1 MSNYTTN
8 FLYDLVSDR
17 VTGTWSMT
25 GGTVNALYPLTNIDD
40 GVPSNPVIYTV
51 NPTRLIC
58 DHGTAV
64 RLDLV
69 SFIHCNFPAG
79 YAPTVARGSVVGTA
93 LTSAVVT
100 CPGPSE
106 DGVPSNP
113 FVDLT
118 TKVGYANY
126 RYTWIDLPSTSTLL
140 WLGHIRLSSHK
151 REAPQHLGFS
161 AKTTE
166 KHPYLEHTTDADTQI
181 GYSRGTR
188 ARLVKG
194 LVRTDDAGFAWLQ
207 SWWRGCRG
215 RLYPFLLILD
225 DTVNEAMWVKWGV
238 TSDVVFER
246 TILFEDVHDL
256 DLGWEE
262 VGRGLRPI

>member
-17 VTGTWSMT
+17 ITGTWSMT
-25 GGTVNALYPLTNIDD
+25 GGAVNPLYPLTNIDD
-40 GVPSNPVIYTV
+40 GAPSNPVIFTT

-58 DHGTAV
+58 DHGTTV

-79 YAPTVARGSVVGTA
+79 YVPVVARGSAVGTA
-93 LTSAVVT
+93 LVSAPVT

-106 DGVPSNP
+106 DGVPGNP

-118 TKVGYANY
+118 TKTGYGNY
-126 RYTWIDLPSTSTLL
+126 RYTWIDLPATGLL
-140 WLGHIRLSSHK
+140 SLGHIRLTRIK
-151 REAPQHLGFS
+151 REAPQHLGFN
-161 AKTTE
+161 AHTVE
-166 KHPYLEHTTDADTQI
+166 KHPHIENATDADVQL

-188 ARLVKG
+188 ARFVKG
-194 LVRTDDAGFAWLQ
+194 TIRTTEAGFAQLQ
-207 SWWRGCRG
+207 TWWRESRG

-225 DTVNEAMWVKWGV
+225 DTANESMWVKWGA
-238 TSDVVFER
+238 TADVVFDR
-246 TILFEDVHDL
+246 TILFEEIFDVDVA
-256 DLGWEE
+256 WEE
-262 VGRGLRPI
+262 VGRGLRP